1 MDTKT
6 INEIEVYKFNKKHK
20 SLYMDLEGNINI
32 DFNKK
37 VMVGLRI

>member
-6 INEIEVYKFNKKHK
+6 IKELEVYKFNKKYK
-20 SLYMDLEGNINI
+20 SFYMDFEGNINI
-32 DFNKK
+32 DFDKK